1 MFIWLILA
9 TALISTLALNGLGTS
24 TVTGSQIHSVERKR
38 LYLMLIWC
46 IPLFGVI
53 LVMLF
58 INRDIKQHHKTSEL
72 EILATLKTLSDNI
85 NKLEA
90 GIQHKSTKDKGQLH

>member
-1 MFIWLILA
+1 MFLWLILA
-9 TALISTLALNGLGTS
+9 TALISTFALNILGTG
-24 TVTGSQIHSVERKR
+24 TVQSSQIHSTQRKR
-38 LYLMLIWC
+38 FYLAVIWC

-53 LVMLF
+53 FVMLL
-58 INRDIKQHHKTSEL
+58 INRDIKQHQKTSEQ

-90 GIQHKSTKDKGQLH
+90 GIQHKKVKEKGQVH